1 MHKVRTVLR
10 SRSFLILWG
19 FYFFIFAAGYQLFPV
34 LPLRLRDMGATLAES
49 GRFMAAF
56 TVGSGLGALFTGP
69 LGDRLGQR
77 RVLRGAS
84 LFCAACFGAYALM
97 PGRWGFYALAP
108 LHGLLWSGLR
118 TASMAKVG
126 GLLSDDHRAE
136 GLSLFGLASPGGV
149 AMGPLLGLWLFP
161 HLGFHWHMAVLGVS
175 FLASHI
181 LVGRLPKDP
190 PKAERPPLNLA
201 LPERSVWLPAAILFL
216 LALSYGPM
224 PPYAAQ
230 EALALHLAWPS
241 ALLTCFALGMV
252 GMRFILGLRGL
263 GTDPIRLVPGMMA
276 MAFAGNLVLAAMPG
290 GAILGLDLG
299 LARHILGALIYGGGY
314 GIVHTLI
321 FSAVMTRSTTA
332 RRGAAVG
339 ALYAAFDAGVA
350 AGSLSIG
357 WLMQHYS
364 FRFGWGAGA
373 ACLVVAWVLCLRLA
387 KRSERPDT
395 ATLMAP

>member
-1 MHKVRTVLR
+1 MHKLRDVLG
-10 SRSFLILWG
+10 SRPFLILWG

-34 LPLRLRDMGATLAES
+34 LPLRLRELGATLAES

-84 LFCAACFGAYALM
+84 LFCAACFGAYGLM

-126 GLLSDDHRAE
+126 GLLTDDHRAE

-149 AMGPLLGLWLFP
+149 AVGPLLGLWLFP
-161 HLGFHWHMAVLGVS
+161 HLGFHWQMALLAAA

-181 LVGRLPKDP
+181 LVGKLPKDP
-190 PKAERPPLNLA
+190 PKTERPPLNLA
-201 LPERSVWLPAAILFL
+201 LPERSVLLPATILFL

-230 EALALHLAWPS
+230 EAIALRLVWPS

-263 GTDPIRLVPGMMA
+263 GPDPIRLVPWMMA
-276 MAFAGNLVLAAMPG
+276 MAFLGNLILSVLPG
-290 GAILGLDLG
+290 GSMLGVDLA
-299 LARHILGALIYGGGY
+299 LLRHILGALVYGGGY

-321 FSAVMTRSTTA
+321 FSSVMTGSSVA

-339 ALYAAFDAGVA
+339 ALYASFDAGVA
-350 AGSLSIG
+350 AGSLAIG
-357 WLMQHYS
+357 WLMQHRS

-373 ACLVVAWVLCLRLA
+373 ACLVVAWLLCLKLA
-387 KRSERPDT
+387 RRADAVSHGS
-395 ATLMAP
+395 

>member
-1 MHKVRTVLR
+1 MHKVHSILR
-10 SRSFLILWG
+10 SRSFLIIWG

-69 LGDRLGQR
+69 LGDHLGQR

-84 LFCAACFGAYALM
+84 LFCAVCFGAYALM

-118 TASMAKVG
+118 TASVAKVG
-126 GLLSDDHRAE
+126 GLLPDGNRAE

-149 AMGPLLGLWLFP
+149 AVGPLLGLWLFP
-161 HLGFHWHMAVLGVS
+161 HLGFHWLMALLGVA
-175 FLASHI
+175 FLASHMF
-181 LVGRLPKDP
+181 VGRLPTDP
-190 PKAERPPLNLA
+190 PKAERPPLKLG

-230 EALALHLAWPS
+230 EAMALHLAWPS

-263 GTDPIRLVPGMMA
+263 GADPMRLVPRMMA
-276 MAFAGNLVLAAMPG
+276 MTFAGNLVLAAMPG
-290 GAILGLDLG
+290 GTFLGLNLE
-299 LARHILGALIYGGGY
+299 LARHILGALIYGAGY

-321 FSAVMTRSTTA
+321 FSAVMAQSSTA
-332 RRGAAVG
+332 RRGSAVG

-350 AGSLSIG
+350 AGSLAIG
-357 WLMQHYS
+357 WLMQRYS
-364 FRFGWGAGA
+364 FRLGWGAGA
-373 ACLVVAWVLCLRLA
+373 ACLVVAWVLCLRLI
-387 KRSERPDT
+387 ERGEQT
-395 ATLMAP
+395 EASL